1 MGTTSRRDKM
11 AVRKDRRRAI
21 RTERDTVRRLL
32 RGQRTLQQE
41 IRQIKQALDASQ
53 RLLQELS
60 QHIRLLIQPIDPRAT
75 RERRRTR
82 RSSRRLLSRSSGG
95 AHAEGEAVAG
105 VGKDPR

>member
-1 MGTTSRRDKM
+1 M

-41 IRQIKQALDASQ
+41 IRQINQALDASQ

-60 QHIRLLIQPIDPRAT
+60 QHIRMLIQPIDARAT

>member
-1 MGTTSRRDKM
+1 M

-41 IRQIKQALDASQ
+41 IRQINQALDANQ
-53 RLLQELS
+53 RLLRDLS
-60 QHIRLLIQPIDPRAT
+60 QHIRMLIQPIDAKAT

-82 RSSRRLLSRSSGG
+82 RSSRRLTKS
-95 AHAEGEAVAG
+95 
-105 VGKDPR
+105 K